1 MPKQE
6 FDNWDLWAGA
16 ICFTI
21 FMLFVLITSCTC
33 INFCFVKDDDELT
46 KMEIWGA
53 EHNVRF
59 RLGPH
64 TRKTLEKKLIE
75 RAMD

>member
-16 ICFTI
+16 ICFGL
-21 FMLFVLITSCTC
+21 FMAFVLITSCTC
-33 INFCFVKDDDELT
+33 INYCCVRDEDELT

-53 EHNVRF
+53 EHKVRL

-64 TRKTLEKKLIE
+64 SEKTLEKKMVERIIE
-75 RAMD
+75 